1 MERFGQDRSTR
12 RSRWCLLCSAA
23 LLLAIAP
30 GVEAAPE
37 QDREPP
43 GRRYTLS
50 ECVEMAL
57 RNHSDIREAVW
68 DVEIAR
74 MRVEEAKRGGYP
86 DTEYTQMIGVVNRA
100 RGSVQFSPDNDS
112 NFLEGLGPFT
122 RLDLQIKLPIY
133 TFGKISAGKKA
144 ALSGLETEEA
154 KRTSRENEVIRDIK
168 ELYFGLLLA
177 RQLAEVLDG
186 ISSNLEEAIEK
197 VTERIE
203 AGDESISQRDV
214 LELRVGYAK
223 LARGAREVTTSQQL
237 ARAGLMRA
245 IDLEPGAPF
254 DTADDRLEPAT
265 VDLKPLPQYVEELF
279 ESRPE
284 WERLQ
289 AGIDAKQAQVVMA
302 KSDYFPVFFLA
313 GGVRYARAPNRRDQE
328 NPFVLD
334 EFNYFTPGGVLG
346 LHWSLNFG
354 STRINVETAAAEL
367 AKLRVQE
374 YAARRGLPLEAEKA
388 YAEVERARDTMKLS
402 NDGRKAGRALLAT
415 STSSFMV
422 GVGNARD
429 LFIGLGAY
437 ADSAN
442 DYYQAVFNYNM
453 ALADLSKAIGA
464 EVTALSYT
472 RPRSLRPQEPK
483 RSVSEP
489 SVPTDLTSDEL
500 GSLRSPSP
508 GSRGAEDVSGG
519 ESGLGP

>member
-12 RSRWCLLCSAA
+12 RSRWCILCSAA
-23 LLLAIAP
+23 LVLAIAP
-30 GVEAAPE
+30 AGQAISEP
-37 QDREPP
+37 DREPP
-43 GRRYTLS
+43 TRRYTIS
-50 ECVEMAL
+50 ECIEMAL
-57 RNHSDIREAVW
+57 SNHSDLREALW

-74 MRVEEAKRGGYP
+74 MRVEEANRGGYP

-100 RGSVQFSPDNDS
+100 RGNARFSPDTDTA
-112 NFLEGLGPFT
+112 FLEGLGPFT
-122 RLDLQIKLPIY
+122 RLDLQVKLPIY
-133 TFGKISAGKKA
+133 TFGKISAGKDA

-154 KRTSRENEVIRDIK
+154 KRTGRENEVIREVK

-203 AGDESISQRDV
+203 AGDESVSQRDA

-223 LARGAREVTTSQQL
+223 LAQGAREVSTNQQL
-237 ARAGLMRA
+237 ARKGLMRA
-245 IDLEPGAPF
+245 MDLEPGAPF
-254 DTADDRLEPAT
+254 DTADGRLEPAT
-265 VDLKPLPQYVEELF
+265 VDLRPLPEYVEQLF
-279 ESRPE
+279 ENRPD

-289 AGIDAKQAQVVMA
+289 AGIHAKQAQVVMA

-334 EFNYFTPGGVLG
+334 EFNYLTPGGVLG

-354 STRINVETAAAEL
+354 TTRINVETAAAEL

-374 YAARRGLPLEAEKA
+374 YAARRGLPLEAAKA
-388 YAEVERARDTMKLS
+388 YAEVEQARDNMHLAD
-402 NDGRKAGRALLAT
+402 DGRRAGRALLAT
-415 STSSFMV
+415 SMSSFMV

-437 ADSAN
+437 ADSAK
-442 DYYQAVFNYNM
+442 DYYRAVFDYNM
-453 ALADLSKAIGA
+453 ALADLSKAIGV
-464 EVTALSYT
+464 EVTTLSYT
-472 RPRSLRPQEPK
+472 RPTSRLSREPQ

-489 SVPTDLTSDEL
+489 SVPTELMSDDLS
-500 GSLRSPSP
+500 SLSSQT
-508 GSRGAEDVSGG
+508 SRGPGAEHVSGG
-519 ESGLGP
+519 GSALEP